1 MTFQILV
8 ATMNQKDFSKI
19 EEMKICSDTV
29 FANQADCNRVDEVEY
44 KSHKCIMVTTDMRG
58 VGNNRN
64 IAIMHAEADIC
75 LLSDEDM
82 EYSEGYEERIIREF
96 DAHLEAD
103 VIIFNIG
110 TSTPE
115 YGRIP
120 TQIKKFK
127 RLHKWNR
134 NPFGA
139 PRIAFRLNSIKKKN
153 IYFTT
158 FFGGGCIFKAGE
170 DTIWIEQLL
179 NAGLKIYLSPENIGN
194 VSYSNTTSYLEDERE
209 KLYTKGA
216 MLEAVKDELTLPKV
230 LLYSFVRKTKGV
242 SRCEALKLLIAGK
255 NGYRILQS
263 YRQFCEDKE

>member
-1 MTFQILV
+1 MSFQILV

-19 EEMKICSDTV
+19 DEMKICSDAV
-29 FANQADCNRVDEVEY
+29 FANQADCNRVDETVY
-44 KSHKCIMVTTDMRG
+44 NGHKYIMITTDMRG

-64 IAIMHAEADIC
+64 MTIMRAEADIC
-75 LLSDEDM
+75 LLADDDM
-82 EYSEGYEERIIREF
+82 EYADGYEEKIIHEF
-96 DAHLEAD
+96 DTHPEAD

-194 VSYSNTTSYLEDERE
+194 VSYSNTTSYTEDTRE

-216 MLEAVKDELTLPKV
+216 MLEATKDVLTLPKIM
-230 LLYSFVRKTKGV
+230 LYSFVRKTEGITKI
-242 SRCEALKLLIAGK
+242 EALKLIIAGK
-255 NGYRILQS
+255 KGYRILQS
-263 YRQFCEDKE
+263 YRQFCENK